1 MSRRRYTSCAVVGSS
16 PELLLYE
23 DGHEIDAHEAVFRAN
38 LAVVNGFEVHAG
50 SRTTV
55 RVINPV
61 ESVKRAR
68 AKGGADRN
76 ETLIVKNQ
84 DPPSIRS
91 PGREHGAPPPFPRP
105 LR

>member
-1 MSRRRYTSCAVVGSS
+1 MYH
-16 PELLLYE
+16 
-23 DGHEIDAHEAVFRAN
+23 DGREIDGHEAVFRAN
-38 LAVVNGFEVHAG
+38 LAAINDFEAHVG

-61 ESVKRAR
+61 ESVKKAR
-68 AKGGADRN
+68 AKGGADRD

-91 PGREHGAPPPFPRP
+91 PSREHGTQLFCA
-105 LR
+105 LLHS